1 MKELWFLLVVGILAL
16 VGIYLQNLPLEGIAF
31 LLLLV
36 YSFLETRQVVRLK
49 RWLAAPLNKPTVTRG
64 KWGRIFNALST
75 MNQAQQR
82 MQERITR
89 SLQRFQKGVAVF
101 PDGLVLLD
109 EHDIIEWCNPA
120 AERLIGISLAK
131 DRGQHI
137 HFFLRQRAFREYLR
151 EPETG
156 TPLILKLKLNHAPEH
171 ILEIQAL
178 PFGEKQTL
186 LLIRDITLI
195 HQMANAQKEFV
206 ANVSHELRTPITVIM
221 GFLEML
227 QENSNLAEAEQ
238 RYILLMR
245 EQAKRM
251 QELIEDLLALSR
263 LEAADSKASYEVI
276 DMHELLS
283 LILAEAKQLSHNSHE
298 ITLHFEE
305 NLALQGSRSEIH
317 SAFSNLVSNAIRYTP
332 KGGKIHF
339 CWLKQTNQE
348 AAFIVEDTGIGI
360 EPQHLPK
367 LTDRFYR
374 VDRSRSRETGGT
386 GLGLA
391 IVQQVALRHDARLEI
406 ASTPGQGSTF
416 KMIFPEHR
424 LVYWQE
430 KEKQAL

>member
-1 MKELWFLLVVGILAL
+1 LKELWFLLVVGILAL
-16 VGIYLQNLPLEGIAF
+16 VAIYLHNLPLEGIAF

-36 YSFLETRQVVRLK
+36 YSFLETRQIVRLK
-49 RWLAAPLNKPTVTRG
+49 KWLAAPLNKPPVTRG
-64 KWGRIFNALST
+64 KWGGIFNALFT

-89 SLQRFQKGVAVF
+89 SLKRFQKGVAVF

-109 EHDIIEWCNPA
+109 EHDVIEWCNPP
-120 AERLIGISLAK
+120 AESLVGISLSQ

-137 HFFLRQRAFREYLR
+137 HFFLRQLAFREYLR
-151 EPETG
+151 EPKTG
-156 TPLILKLKLNHAPEH
+156 TPLILKLNHAPER

-206 ANVSHELRTPITVIM
+206 ANVSHELRTPITVII

-227 QENSNLAEAEQ
+227 QENSSLAEAEQ

-276 DMHELLS
+276 DMYELLS
-283 LILAEAKQLSHNSHE
+283 LILAEAKQLSHNHHE

-332 KGGKIHF
+332 KGGKIYLS
-339 CWLKQTNQE
+339 WLKQTNQE

-374 VDRSRSRETGGT
+374 IDRSRSRETGGT

-406 ASTPGQGSTF
+406 ASTPGQGSIF
-416 KMIFPEHR
+416 KMLFPEHR
-424 LVYWQE
+424 LIWWQE
-430 KEKQAL
+430 KEKQEP